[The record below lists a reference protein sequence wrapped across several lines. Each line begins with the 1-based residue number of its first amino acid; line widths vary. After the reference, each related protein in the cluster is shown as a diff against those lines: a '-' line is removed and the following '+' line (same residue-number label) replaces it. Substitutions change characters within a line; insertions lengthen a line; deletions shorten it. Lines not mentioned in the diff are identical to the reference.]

1 MAVEFSERLAN
12 MRNEDLIRI
21 AQFGDQDGFEP
32 AAIAAAQAELDGRG
46 VSASDVA
53 QVLGDAD
60 VLRRMAET
68 KHLVPLGWGG
78 RILFA
83 ISAPLILPMIGAVVL
98 SARGYARKSREAW
111 LSILAGYGLWI
122 AVPMILFVL
131 GDVVGL

>member
-1 MAVEFSERLAN
+1 MTVEFRERMAA

-21 AQFGDQDGFEP
+21 AQFGNQDGFEL
-32 AAIAAAQAELDGRG
+32 AAIEAAQAELDGRG
-46 VSASDVA
+46 VSTSDVA
-53 QVLGDAD
+53 QVLDDAD
-60 VLRRMAET
+60 VLRRMEET

-83 ISAPLILPMIGAVVL
+83 ISAPLILTMIGAVVL
-98 SARGYARKSREAW
+98 SARGYGRKSREAW

-131 GDVVGL
+131 GDVFGL